1 MARGLPGLHKNK
13 GGAMLQRGVLCLISV
28 SGAELRLC
36 DSTSG
41 DVAVR
46 FTVEVEGQQ
55 SDEYLALVAQVS
67 QAELGLAGHLKVR
80 CAPIDVGIPAQ
91 VIEPHIETYVLRA
104 VHVIGGVSLAEMANK
119 VVEMELQV
127 PIEFEA
133 DTIH

>member
-1 MARGLPGLHKNK
+1 MVRGLPGLYKNN
-13 GGAMLQRGVLCLISV
+13 GGAMQRGVLCLISV

-46 FTVEVEGQQ
+46 FRLEVGGQQ

-67 QAELGLAGHLKVR
+67 QVELGLAGHLKVR

-104 VHVIGGVSLAEMANK
+104 VHMIGGVSLAEMANK

>member
-1 MARGLPGLHKNK
+1 M
-13 GGAMLQRGVLCLISV
+13 QQGVLCLISV

-46 FTVEVEGQQ
+46 FTVEVGGQQ
-55 SDEYLALVAQVS
+55 SGEHLALVEQVS
-67 QAELGLAGHLKVR
+67 EAELGLVGHLKVC

-91 VIEPHIETYVLRA
+91 VIEPHIEAYVLRA
-104 VHVIGGVSLAEMANK
+104 VHMIGGISLTEMANK
-119 VVEMELQV
+119 VVEIDLRV

-133 DTIH
+133 ITVH